1 MIEKK
6 TGKKKNIPSN
16 KLFFFCPLEK
26 ASKKRN
32 GGFPKS
38 HALAARGESLG
49 PTAIEG
55 IAANAH
61 AGALSHASDSG
72 LMNSLQQ
79 GHN

>member
-1 MIEKK
+1 MMEKK
-6 TGKKKNIPSN
+6 TGKKKTSHPTNRSFLPT
-16 KLFFFCPLEK
+16 
-26 ASKKRN
+26 SKGFQKKN

>member
-1 MIEKK
+1 M
-6 TGKKKNIPSN
+6 
-16 KLFFFCPLEK
+16 
-26 ASKKRN
+26 
-32 GGFPKS
+32 S

-79 GHN
+79 GHNWGEASSHTEPTNSKFQNFTHPAKRKLDIFQMDS